1 MNNVSLIT
9 GASGGIGRELAKIH
23 AAAGGDLIIVARR
36 GDELEKLKHELES
49 AHGVKVVCVPADL
62 TEFGSVHHVYGRCR
76 EATDQID
83 ILINN
88 AGFGGHG
95 KFHERDW
102 DQESSMIRLN
112 IMALSE
118 LTHLIVPDM
127 IKAGRGKILNIGST
141 AGFLPG
147 PLQAVYYATKAY
159 VNSFSQALAEEL
171 RETGVTVTVLCPGPV
186 DTGFSNEANLE
197 GVDAFKNA
205 ATPQAVARIGYDGMQ
220 KGRLVVFDSWKF
232 AFLLNWIVPLLPRKV
247 VLALS
252 RKSMEKS

>member
-1 MNNVSLIT
+1 MKNVALIT

-23 AAAGGDLIIVARR
+23 AATGGDLILVARR

-49 AHGVKVVCVPADL
+49 AHGVQVVCIPADL
-62 TEFGSVHHVYGRCR
+62 TEFGSVDHVYEKCR
-76 EATDQID
+76 EAVSTID

-102 DQESSMIRLN
+102 DRESSMIRLN
-112 IMALSE
+112 VMALSE
-118 LTHLIVPDM
+118 LTHLIVPSM
-127 IKAGRGKILNIGST
+127 IKAGHGKILNVGST

-171 RETGVTVTVLCPGPV
+171 EETGVTVTVLCPGPV
-186 DTGFSNEANLE
+186 DTGFSDQADLE
-197 GVDAFKNA
+197 GVQAFKSA
-205 ATPQAVARIGYDGMQ
+205 ADPQTVARIGYRGMQ
-220 KGRLVVFDSWKF
+220 QGKLVVFDSWKF
-232 AFLLNWIVPLLPRKV
+232 AFLLSWIVPLLPRKM
-247 VLALS
+247 VLVIS